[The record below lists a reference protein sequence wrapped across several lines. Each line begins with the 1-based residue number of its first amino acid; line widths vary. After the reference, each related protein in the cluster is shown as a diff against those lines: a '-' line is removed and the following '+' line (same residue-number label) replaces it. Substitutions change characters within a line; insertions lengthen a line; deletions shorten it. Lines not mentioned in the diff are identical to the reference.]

1 MKTYNFPFTCIGGQ
15 DLMKLGLLINV
26 IEPQVGGVLLMGR
39 QGTGKS
45 TTVRSLAEVLP
56 EITVVRGCVY
66 NCNPNSK
73 VEDLCPDCKVRLQRD
88 GKLPMERRNMQ
99 VVNLPLGVTEEMV
112 SGSFDVEVMLK
123 TGKQVFRPGLLARA
137 NRGILYIDEVN
148 LLQDHIV
155 DLLLDAASSG
165 INIVEREGFSFS
177 HPARFIL
184 VGSMNP
190 EEGELRPQINDRF
203 GLEVEIRA
211 PEDADIRTSITKM
224 VLDFQENP
232 REFLKKVQT
241 DLDSLRDRIQQAK
254 TTLQDVTVPV
264 GLMEFTSKM
273 VAELGIPSQR
283 ADITLIRCARAHAA
297 YQGRLNVAQ
306 EDIDVALHLVLQHRL
321 RLLEEQK
328 LPEEIEA
335 ELKAIFGKIKESY
348 VAEDVYKPNREDEG
362 PLQASDTPQPEF
374 KRNPL
379 DENNVDMRETKEQ
392 RLPERDDFPGIKAE
406 NAHGYKV
413 RNIPKDEKF
422 TLHDLAPVVDH
433 MQKKVIG
440 LMKLIRQER
449 IKSDFAGRG
458 RRTRITSDQK
468 GHYTAY
474 RIPRAAPH
482 SIAFDATVR
491 DHLIRSAGQPIR
503 FPIRVQSDSIKEKIF
518 EFKAPIAL
526 YFILDASAS
535 MYKAIQQMADVI
547 LALQAEGY
555 KKKDKISLLMF
566 RGKRAHVLIR
576 PTTNIHIALRKI
588 RSIRGDSYTPMAQ
601 GLRKTIELVNL
612 EKHKD
617 KDLIPVIII
626 CSDCGANISEK
637 YPDLVAQIES
647 DYNIIVD
654 ELRDIAKE
662 LTRRKIKLI
671 VIEPRKAWST
681 KYVGVHPGSA
691 NAIKDNFRR
700 YAKADIYEYDAWN
713 PEETIICL
721 KRQL

>member
-1 MKTYNFPFTCIGGQ
+1 
-15 DLMKLGLLINV
+15 
-26 IEPQVGGVLLMGR
+26 
-39 QGTGKS
+39 
-45 TTVRSLAEVLP
+45 
-56 EITVVRGCVY
+56 
-66 NCNPNSK
+66 
-73 VEDLCPDCKVRLQRD
+73 
-88 GKLPMERRNMQ
+88 
-99 VVNLPLGVTEEMV
+99 
-112 SGSFDVEVMLK
+112 
-123 TGKQVFRPGLLARA
+123 
-137 NRGILYIDEVN
+137 
-148 LLQDHIV
+148 
-155 DLLLDAASSG
+155 
-165 INIVEREGFSFS
+165 
-177 HPARFIL
+177 
-184 VGSMNP
+184 MNP

-203 GLEVEIRA
+203 GLEVEVRA
-211 PEDADIRTSITKM
+211 PENPDVRANITKM

-232 REFLKKVQT
+232 REFLKKFQPDIET
-241 DLDSLRDRIQQAK
+241 LRDRIQQARTLLPEI
-254 TTLQDVTVPV
+254 TTPLGV
-264 GLMEFTSKM
+264 LKIASKI

-283 ADITLIRCARAHAA
+283 ADVTLIYCARAHTAL
-297 YQGRLNVAQ
+297 QGRREVNQ

-321 RLLEEQK
+321 RLLAEEK
-328 LPEEIEA
+328 LPEEIDA
-335 ELKAIFGKIKESY
+335 ELKDIFGKIKESY
-348 VAEDVYKPNREDEG
+348 VAEDIYKPNREDEG
-362 PLQASDTPQPEF
+362 PLQASDAPQPEF

-379 DENNVDMRETKEQ
+379 DEKNVDMPETKEQ
-392 RLPERDDFPGIKAE
+392 KLPERDEFPGIKAE

-422 TLHDLAPVVDH
+422 SLTDIAPMVDH
-433 MQKKVIG
+433 IQKKVIG

-482 SIAFDATVR
+482 SIAFDATIR
-491 DHLIRSAGQPIR
+491 DHLIRRGSKVIQ
-503 FPIRVQSDSIKEKIF
+503 FPIRVNSDSIKEKIF
-518 EFKAPIAL
+518 EFKAPLAL

-555 KKKDKISLLMF
+555 KKKDKISLIMF

-588 RSIRGDSYTPMAQ
+588 RRIRGDSYTPMAQ
-601 GLRKTIELVNL
+601 GLRKAIEMVNL

-617 KDLIPVIII
+617 RDLIPVIII

-637 YPDLVAQIES
+637 YPDLVAQVES
-647 DYNIIVD
+647 DYNVIVE
-654 ELRDIAKE
+654 ELRDIGKE
-662 LTRRKIKLI
+662 LARRKIKII

-700 YAKADIYEYDAWN
+700 FAKADIYEYDAWN
-713 PEETIICL
+713 PQETIICL